1 MKYCIECGAKLTEKE
16 CINFGLSEGMIPYC
30 PICNEFRFPVYN
42 TAVSMVIFNADYSKS
57 LLIQQYGKR
66 EIFWLQVMLIKQ
78 KALNRLL

>member
-42 TAVSMVIFNADYSKS
+42 TAVSKIGRASC
-57 LLIQQYGKR
+57 R
-66 EIFWLQVMLIKQ
+66 ERVYE
-78 KALNRLL
+78 NV